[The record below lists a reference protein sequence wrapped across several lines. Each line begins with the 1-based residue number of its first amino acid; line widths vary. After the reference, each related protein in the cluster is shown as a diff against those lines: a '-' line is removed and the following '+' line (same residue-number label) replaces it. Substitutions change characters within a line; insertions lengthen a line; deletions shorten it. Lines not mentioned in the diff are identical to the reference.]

1 MKIMKT
7 IHRKLKYFYCFSA
20 LAIYPYLHAG
30 GQTSSFFDREDV
42 QSIGKTIIDM
52 LIDRIP
58 FLGKAVSEYRLE
70 HKVDRLGQ
78 GQRTG
83 LDQLRAL
90 AKQAIKTKEK
100 VEEMYYFTQQSIRIA
115 DDLRQ
120 NLQSGKGQNFLGALV
135 EIWTGISVNPADY
148 IPETPSTKQLKENL
162 AWDLSAES
170 GLVRQYEYFLQGTR
184 AALLAQPGLF
194 DKGPEQFNRAYQEA
208 VRYEQELIKALA
220 AKEQATIILYT
231 AEIEKLQAQI
241 KVLEET
247 QQQEGLTISDRMQI
261 ARTIDNKK
269 QIIRELNEKV
279 TEGIK
284 DEMQPTTKQQEA
296 LDEKKAA
303 SDVKIMKH
311 SHNTERA
318 RMHEKYGHLWRF

>member
-1 MKIMKT
+1 MKT

-20 LAIYPYLHAG
+20 LAIYPSLHAG

-83 LDQLRAL
+83 LDQLRDL

-148 IPETPSTKQLKENL
+148 IPETPSTKKLKENI

-220 AKEQATIILYT
+220 AKEQATIILYK

-241 KVLEET
+241 KVLEER

-269 QIIRELNEKV
+269 QIIRALNEKV

-284 DEMQPTTKQQEA
+284 DEMQPTTKQQET

-318 RMHEKYGHLWRF
+318 RMHKKYGHLWRF

>member
-1 MKIMKT
+1 MKT

-148 IPETPSTKQLKENL
+148 IPETPSTKKLKENI

-208 VRYEQELIKALA
+208 VRYEQELIKALS

-284 DEMQPTTKQQEA
+284 DEMQPTTKQQET

>member
-1 MKIMKT
+1 MKT

-20 LAIYPYLHAG
+20 LAIYPYVHPG

-135 EIWTGISVNPADY
+135 EIWNP
-148 IPETPSTKQLKENL
+148 SF
-162 AWDLSAES
+162 S
-170 GLVRQYEYFLQGTR
+170 F
-184 AALLAQPGLF
+184 
-194 DKGPEQFNRAYQEA
+194 
-208 VRYEQELIKALA
+208 
-220 AKEQATIILYT
+220 
-231 AEIEKLQAQI
+231 
-241 KVLEET
+241 
-247 QQQEGLTISDRMQI
+247 
-261 ARTIDNKK
+261 ARSCRSR
-269 QIIRELNEKV
+269 IR
-279 TEGIK
+279 
-284 DEMQPTTKQQEA
+284 
-296 LDEKKAA
+296 
-303 SDVKIMKH
+303 
-311 SHNTERA
+311 
-318 RMHEKYGHLWRF
+318 

>member
-1 MKIMKT
+1 MKT

-20 LAIYPYLHAG
+20 LAIYPSLHAG

-70 HKVDRLGQ
+70 DKVDRLGQ

-83 LDQLRAL
+83 LDQLRDL

-148 IPETPSTKQLKENL
+148 IPETPSTKKLKENI

-220 AKEQATIILYT
+220 AKEQATIILYK
-231 AEIEKLQAQI
+231 AEIEKLHAQI
-241 KVLEET
+241 KVLEER

-269 QIIRELNEKV
+269 QIIRALNEKV

-284 DEMQPTTKQQEA
+284 DEMQPTTKQQET

-318 RMHEKYGHLWRF
+318 RMHKKYGHLWRF

>member
-20 LAIYPYLHAG
+20 LAIYPSLHAG

-208 VRYEQELIKALA
+208 VRYEQELIKALS

-284 DEMQPTTKQQEA
+284 DEMQPTTKQQET

>member
-20 LAIYPYLHAG
+20 LAIYPSLHAG

-148 IPETPSTKQLKENL
+148 IPETPSTKKLKENL

-208 VRYEQELIKALA
+208 VRYEQELIKALS

-241 KVLEET
+241 KVLEER

-284 DEMQPTTKQQEA
+284 DEMQPTTKQEET

>member
-1 MKIMKT
+1 MKT

-20 LAIYPYLHAG
+20 LAIYPSLHAG

-83 LDQLRAL
+83 LDQLRDL

-148 IPETPSTKQLKENL
+148 IPETPSTKKLKENL

-284 DEMQPTTKQQEA
+284 DEMQPTTKQQET

-318 RMHEKYGHLWRF
+318 RMHKKYGHLWRF

>member
-20 LAIYPYLHAG
+20 LAIYPSLHAG

-70 HKVDRLGQ
+70 DKVDRLGQ

-83 LDQLRAL
+83 LDQLRDL

-148 IPETPSTKQLKENL
+148 IPETPSTKKLKENI

-220 AKEQATIILYT
+220 AKEQATIILYK

-241 KVLEET
+241 KVLEER

-284 DEMQPTTKQQEA
+284 DEMQPTTKQQET

-318 RMHEKYGHLWRF
+318 RMHKKYGHLWRF